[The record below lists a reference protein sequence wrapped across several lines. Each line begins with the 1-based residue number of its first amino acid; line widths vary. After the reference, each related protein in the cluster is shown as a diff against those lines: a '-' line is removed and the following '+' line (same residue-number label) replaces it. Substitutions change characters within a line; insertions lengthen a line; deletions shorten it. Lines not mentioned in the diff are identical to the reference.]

1 MSNTT
6 GPVGAFPPP
15 PGVTPNFNDPTDA
28 GWTLNVAGMSVMA
41 AVTTCFFGIR
51 TYVKF
56 SYGSQFLPEDWTCAI
71 AYALI
76 ILYTSTVFVM
86 AHYGEGYHAWDLTR
100 ESYQEVM
107 RWLYASSIIYC
118 PAAYFT
124 KVTLLLL
131 EARVFSIHEKIAR
144 GIRIFVIILL
154 VCYIPIQTL
163 KTIICIPISAFW
175 DPHTPNPKCLNQ
187 RKIFI
192 ADLALAIITDFFILC
207 IPFPLLWGLRM
218 PLRKKLKILVLLG
231 AGGVATAVTIYRL
244 YLVILFLS
252 STDVTSDF
260 VVLDLVTRVDPNSVD
275 LLTQLTL
282 HRCLELVIGIVCAC
296 LPSTNILYERIRR
309 GQPAKTGNLPDNTSD
324 YQKRSDNS
332 SYWWSM
338 MTGKQTRPA
347 RTEVATVAEAVRSPK
362 HAATFDTELAI
373 LTGQPMGVRPPTGE
387 PEQKSPSL
395 SVLVHNDEIWTY
407 DPRANSIDGRREGW
421 LAPGGESSAEG
432 ASPAR
437 SIYHHHALEARRSW
451 EAVWERTMPPER
463 LNPVSEVKMAGPPQ
477 LKLTTHPPPDWEE
490 LDQDMSETSK
500 VDFR

>member
-56 SYGSQFLPEDWTCAI
+56 CYGSQFLPEDWTCAI

-86 AHYGEGYHAWDLTR
+86 AHYGEGYHAWDLTK

-163 KTIICIPISAFW
+163 KTIICVPISAFW

-192 ADLALAIITDFFILC
+192 ADLTLAIITDFFILC

-260 VVLDLVTRVDPNSVD
+260 VVLDLVT
-275 LLTQLTL
+275 
-282 HRCLELVIGIVCAC
+282 CLELVIGIVCAC

-309 GQPAKTGNLPDNTSD
+309 GQLATTGNLPDNTSD

-373 LTGQPMGVRPPTGE
+373 LTGQSMGVRPPTGE

-463 LNPVSEVKMAGPPQ
+463 LNPVSEVRMAGPPQ

>member
-86 AHYGEGYHAWDLTR
+86 AHYGEGYHAWDLTK

-260 VVLDLVTRVDPNSVD
+260 VVLDLVT
-275 LLTQLTL
+275 
-282 HRCLELVIGIVCAC
+282 CLELVIGIVCAC

-463 LNPVSEVKMAGPPQ
+463 LNPVSEVRMASPPQ

>member
-1 MSNTT
+1 
-6 GPVGAFPPP
+6 
-15 PGVTPNFNDPTDA
+15 
-28 GWTLNVAGMSVMA
+28 
-41 AVTTCFFGIR
+41 
-51 TYVKF
+51 
-56 SYGSQFLPEDWTCAI
+56 
-71 AYALI
+71 
-76 ILYTSTVFVM
+76 
-86 AHYGEGYHAWDLTR
+86 
-100 ESYQEVM
+100 
-107 RWLYASSIIYC
+107 
-118 PAAYFT
+118 
-124 KVTLLLL
+124 
-131 EARVFSIHEKIAR
+131 
-144 GIRIFVIILL
+144 
-154 VCYIPIQTL
+154 
-163 KTIICIPISAFW
+163 
-175 DPHTPNPKCLNQ
+175 
-187 RKIFI
+187 
-192 ADLALAIITDFFILC
+192 
-207 IPFPLLWGLRM
+207 M

-260 VVLDLVTRVDPNSVD
+260 VVLDLVTQVDPNSVD

-309 GQPAKTGNLPDNTSD
+309 GQPAKTGNLPDNISD

-432 ASPAR
+432 VSLAR

-451 EAVWERTMPPER
+451 EAAWERTMPPDR
-463 LNPVSEVKMAGPPQ
+463 LNPVSEVRMAGPPQ